1 MVSRLLSAAI
11 AASCLLQFAHAQS
24 SDPASGALIPTATT
38 TPAMNALT
46 KIGCFST
53 PTPMVDHGPYTFQSS
68 GNCQPICYDLQQPVM
83 GLVNGTNCWCGA
95 LLPPKDSQ
103 VSNNSCNTPCAGID
117 TELCMYIVYFQYKT
131 LTETPG
137 GGDNFWTVYL
147 TGVTRNQIANL
158 DPASAS
164 ASASSTKTSTASAGP
179 STVVVTDSPKS
190 GKSNTVG
197 IAVGVV
203 VGLIAIAAIGGGIFF
218 WIRHNQRKEA
228 EDEYKRQ
235 EGISSFVEGG
245 KKPPYGGSA
254 GNDSRLDPTLLAA
267 RRISDGSIA
276 DNADYSRRILQVT
289 NPDRE
294 TRHWSRA
301 LSDFGQVRNPDG
313 F

>member
-1 MVSRLLSAAI
+1 ML
-11 AASCLLQFAHAQS
+11 
-24 SDPASGALIPTATT
+24 
-38 TPAMNALT
+38 
-46 KIGCFST
+46 
-53 PTPMVDHGPYTFQSS
+53 DHGPYKFQTS
-68 GNCQPICYDLQQPVM
+68 GNCQPICYDLQMPVM
-83 GLVNGTNCWCGA
+83 GLVNGSNCWCGA
-95 LLPPKDSQ
+95 LLPPKDTE
-103 VSNNSCNTPCAGID
+103 VSNSSCNTPCNGYG
-117 TELCMYIVYFQYKT
+117 TEFCKFFCLLFQVRV
-131 LTETPG
+131 LTHLPG

-147 TGVTRNQIANL
+147 TGITHNVIANL
-158 DPASAS
+158 DPASS
-164 ASASSTKTSTASAGP
+164 ASASSTKTSTSSAGP
-179 STVVVTDSPKS
+179 STVVVTDTPKS

-203 VGLIAIAAIGGGIFF
+203 VGIIAIAAIAGGVVL
-218 WIRHNQRKEA
+218 WMRHVKRKDA

-235 EGISSFVEGG
+235 AGISSFVEGG
-245 KKPPYGGSA
+245 KKPPYSSSGQS
-254 GNDSRLDPTLLAA
+254 DSRLDPTVLAA